1 MQVNWRIFVTVM
13 IGIALVGGATAQ
25 ISDSIKPKTAAKRI
39 YQTPRQAAIRSA
51 ALPGLGQIYNR
62 KYWKLPLVY
71 GAIGTTTGVLVFN
84 INTYKKLRTAFQLI
98 SDDDPSNDSQ
108 IDPRFQ
114 TLSPGAIRSFR
125 NSFRQNVD
133 YSVVFLL
140 LFWGLN
146 VMDATVDAHLKTFDV
161 SDDLSL
167 HIRGGYS
174 PLANTHG
181 ISLVLPLGQGRQR
194 ATK

>member
-1 MQVNWRIFVTVM
+1 MKWRF
-13 IGIALVGGATAQ
+13 GICLALISWTLISTASAQ
-25 ISDSIKPKTAAKRI
+25 MLDSAVSKPKPKRVW
-39 YQTPRQAAIRSA
+39 QTPRQAALRST

-71 GAIGTTTGVLVFN
+71 GAIGGTTGVLIYN
-84 INTYKKLRTAFQLI
+84 INTYNRLRTAYQLI
-98 SDDDPSNDSQ
+98 ADSDPTNDAQ
-108 IDPRFQ
+108 IDPDFRN
-114 TLSPGAIRSFR
+114 LSPGAIRSFR

-133 YSVVFLL
+133 YSVLFLI

-167 HIRGGYS
+167 HLKTGYS
-174 PLANTHG
+174 PIANTHG
-181 ISLVLPLGQGRQR
+181 ISLVLPLGRS
-194 ATK
+194 KHSSK

>member
-1 MQVNWRIFVTVM
+1 MNLHTRICLCLFSLLLLGNVQAQV
-13 IGIALVGGATAQ
+13 L
-25 ISDSIKPKTAAKRI
+25 DSTGSKSKAKRVW
-39 YQTPRQAAIRSA
+39 QTPRQAAIRSA

-71 GAIGTTTGVLVFN
+71 GAIGTTTGVLIFN
-84 INTYKKLRTAFQLI
+84 INTYRKLRTAFQLI
-98 SDDDPSNDSQ
+98 SDSDPTNDSQ
-108 IDPRFQ
+108 IDPDFAN
-114 TLSPGAIRSFR
+114 LSPGAIRSFR

-133 YSVVFLL
+133 YSVLFLL

-167 HIRGGYS
+167 HLKTGYS
-174 PLANTHG
+174 PIANTHG
-181 ISLVLPLGQGRQR
+181 ISLVLPLGKSKRS
-194 ATK
+194 AK